1 MLVSIGILVIL
12 VLGWI
17 AIFSWQLY
25 EHVKHEKRMN
35 EIFDDLDLV
44 IAKLMNQTVSSKDKK
59 WATNNPFFTQN
70 PMNHRRDKDS
80 PDMPVQNLSDPIVAN
95 FGQMVFFDG

>member
-59 WATNNPFFTQN
+59 
-70 PMNHRRDKDS
+70 
-80 PDMPVQNLSDPIVAN
+80 
-95 FGQMVFFDG
+95 